1 MSRKTATKVSEN
13 IATKSANF
21 THGDLLKRALT
32 WVIND
37 SMFCHITLHGNI
49 KWKARQLV
57 IVAVLWVWRSYGCGG
72 LVGVVWTHNA
82 RTVVCSCST
91 SVAGYVWLRGGH
103 DLSGSYGGIEH
114 VVAEVTAS
122 RSEAIAQTDGT
133 GWWGRTRASRFV
145 GGVGG

>member
-57 IVAVLWVWRSYGCGG
+57 IVAVLWVWRSCGCGLDAQRSDGRLFMLDVCRG
-72 LVGVVWTHNA
+72 LCLAAWRSRLIRV
-82 RTVVCSCST
+82 
-91 SVAGYVWLRGGH
+91 LRGH
-103 DLSGSYGGIEH
+103 
-114 VVAEVTAS
+114 
-122 RSEAIAQTDGT
+122 
-133 GWWGRTRASRFV
+133 
-145 GGVGG
+145 